1 MTWSLYRWT
10 WLLESP
16 LYIGL
21 PPAGS
26 LNRCRCYVPARA
38 LWGAIT
44 AELARARADNSF
56 PDYQKV
62 GDEIRQSV
70 RFTYLFP
77 AEKDESRWHA
87 WLPGYEQRRGLV
99 WEREDDGSLQVSD
112 REFRMRLLSTR
123 PSTAIDPSSDTAAEG
138 SLRETECINT
148 TWREFES
155 FSSGP
160 VGFVGYVFLSS
171 DLDQALREALEA
183 LQMSTVGGDTRYGLG
198 RLRKVGNMTPVKD
211 LFGYKVDLSNGD
223 PLIEADRV
231 LGHVELKDV
240 GSPELLGAM
249 ELLRG
254 WEYGRDHHW
263 HTSKP
268 LWVPGSA
275 ADRARKWRI
284 DESGHWS
291 APTVRT

>member
-1 MTWSLYRWT
+1 MTWSLYRWA

-16 LYIGL
+16 LYVGM

-26 LNRCRCYVPARA
+26 LNRCRLYVPARA

-44 AELARARADNSF
+44 AELARAGAKNGF
-56 PDYQKV
+56 PKYEDVGQKIC
-62 GDEIRQSV
+62 DKL
-70 RFTYLFP
+70 RFSYLFP
-77 AEKDESRWHA
+77 AHQAGKGWHA
-87 WLPGYEQRRGLV
+87 WLPRYEQGRGLV
-99 WEREDDGSLQVSD
+99 WQREDKGSLKVSD
-112 REFRMRLLSTR
+112 REFRVRLLSTR

-160 VGFVGYVFLSS
+160 VGFLGYLFLSS
-171 DLDQALREALEA
+171 DLDEKLREAL
-183 LQMSTVGGDTRYGLG
+183 LRLKMITVGGDARYGLG
-198 RLRKVGNMTPVKD
+198 RLRRIGNMAPAIDVC
-211 LFGYKVDLSNGD
+211 GYTVDLSKGG

-231 LGHVELKDV
+231 LGHAEVREN
-240 GSPELLGAM
+240 GSPELRGAV

-254 WEYGRDHHW
+254 WDYGKDDHW
-263 HTSKP
+263 RSSKP
-268 LWVPGSA
+268 LWVPGSS
-275 ADRARKWRI
+275 ADKARKWRI

-291 APTVRT
+291 VSD